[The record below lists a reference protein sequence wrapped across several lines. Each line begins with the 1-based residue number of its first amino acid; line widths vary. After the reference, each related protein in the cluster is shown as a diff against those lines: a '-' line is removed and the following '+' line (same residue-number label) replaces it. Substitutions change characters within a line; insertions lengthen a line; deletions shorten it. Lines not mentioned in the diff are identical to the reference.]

1 MSPIPPVLMLWL
13 LLVSLPPPPAEA
25 GEMMDLFA
33 LIRGTLKYWR
43 RIYQMYEEEVALG
56 YCWAEY
62 FLHREED
69 ATNATIPSS
78 QSIDPS
84 NFQPVENDDFE
95 KQHWNHWG
103 VIAIENRGARYR
115 SKRSYAIQSS
125 TRKEGILDTLRNSKT
140 MYSRI
145 MQRYKSRW
153 NGLESNFRRNENN
166 RSTSCANFP
175 ENTERKLA
183 VLTADSGEDTLRST
197 KEREILE
204 KTWEK
209 NYGPCSKNVEN
220 VAFESNSLSEL
231 RSNSRFAEV
240 SSNLANRARIAS
252 RGYRRNKR
260 SYRTHN
266 FKKKDKISR
275 ILNKRVRASSKNW
288 TETNA
293 NFRSIEFPIDAR
305 EYSYGER
312 SRETLNSTK
321 EKEILEDIGARD
333 ATPIEKSV
341 RIVSNASLGSSVAE
355 FEWNRENSISR
366 ATTNNGPAN
375 FTKSVASKLISK
387 VSRKNSK
394 TTEWNVSVKKSATF
408 DTHSGTE
415 EAKLE
420 ANVKTRNPENDD
432 PVKYERF
439 PRNAPRRGR
448 RFSEISNSVD
458 ANIEETS
465 KIASDAFARE
475 LASWNTRSKT
485 SKMKFKSNE
494 LCSSS
499 RWKDIDPVT
508 DRIEQAFPKDTQHDY
523 SALANKRF
531 IEPSYLVRNP
541 NVDKFSNTSKS
552 SIFEGKREK
561 RLAVEDQTSD
571 VRSKTSKVKVWS
583 NERRNAVGSDSRSI
597 NCVCQ
602 KGIWLAIVDDVGGVS
617 LLVPSS
623 STKEQPENRKER
635 SSPREKTE
643 KMARMDAEFK
653 RTRAEGD
660 LSRKSENLRVDRR
673 RKLLF
678 SKTNRVTSGTLSR
691 LEPSKRSRSLPL
703 GEIASLNRRFKNT
716 ETSKRV
722 DNSRKP
728 SDVFRLRNFGPSNL
742 AFENTEQRPGT
753 WWDNY
758 QQNLRRK
765 RDANDRTRSR
775 FVRSPSKGKRASF
788 YKPMTLREIA
798 RFGARYATS
807 NNDVWTNGVKNLSR
821 SEEGSLEG
829 NAKESYGTG
838 FEDPKETVYRSKRYQ
853 DSGLATSRESPIVVE
868 EAESG
873 LFRVKSE
880 RKNRKWLQS
889 RKEWNSSKRSST
901 TNDNNRYRRNEQ
913 HGYIVETS
921 VTERTGKKSATR
933 YPEGGPSLLPVTYQR
948 FMGDYGGRSSRTK
961 DQGRRSSMAKVETR
975 ETNRARDTLF
985 YFRQVFMGFLR
996 TLGFFVNVGRQLM
1009 DYVDSNS
1016 VLACTKDYLL
1026 GKAIHWIDS

>member
-13 LLVSLPPPPAEA
+13 LLVSLPLPPAQA

-62 FLHREED
+62 FLHHEED

-84 NFQPVENDDFE
+84 NFLPVENDGFG
-95 KQHWNHWG
+95 KHHWNHWG
-103 VIAIENRGARYR
+103 IIAIENRGTRYR
-115 SKRSYAIQSS
+115 GKRSYAIQSS
-125 TRKEGILDTLRNSKT
+125 TRKEEMFDASRNSKT
-140 MYSRI
+140 MYWRTK
-145 MQRYKSRW
+145 QRYKWRG
-153 NGLESNFRRNENN
+153 NGLESNFTRNKNN

-175 ENTERKLA
+175 RNTERKLA
-183 VLTADSGEDTLRST
+183 VLTADSGKETLKST
-197 KEREILE
+197 KEREIS
-204 KTWEK
+204 KTREK
-209 NYGPCSKNVEN
+209 NFSPCSKNMEN
-220 VAFESNSLSEL
+220 VASESNNLSEL
-231 RSNSRFAEV
+231 RSNWRFAEV
-240 SSNLANRARIAS
+240 SSNLANR
-252 RGYRRNKR
+252 NKR
-260 SYRTHN
+260 SYRAHN
-266 FKKKDKISR
+266 FKKKDEISK
-275 ILNKRVRASSKNW
+275 ILNKHVRASSKNW
-288 TETNA
+288 TPTNV
-293 NFRSIEFPIDAR
+293 NFRSSIEFPIDTR
-305 EYSYGER
+305 EYSYSES
-312 SRETLNSTK
+312 SRGTLNSTK
-321 EKEILEDIGARD
+321 EKEISENIGGRD

-341 RIVSNASLGSSVAE
+341 HIASNASLGSSVTE
-355 FEWNRENSISR
+355 FEWNRKNSISR
-366 ATTNNGPAN
+366 SNAINDPAN
-375 FTKSVASKLISK
+375 FMKSVASKLISK
-387 VSRKNSK
+387 VSPKNSK
-394 TTEWNVSVKKSATF
+394 TTEWNASVKKSATF
-408 DTHSGTE
+408 DTHSGTD

-420 ANVKTRNPENDD
+420 ANVKTRNPGNDD

-439 PRNAPRRGR
+439 PRNAPRRSR
-448 RFSEISNSVD
+448 RSSEISNSVD

-475 LASWNTRSKT
+475 LASWSTGSKT
-485 SKMKFKSNE
+485 SKTKFKSNE

-508 DRIEQAFPKDTQHDY
+508 DRIERAFPKDTRHDY
-523 SALANKRF
+523 SALADKRF
-531 IEPSYLVRNP
+531 IEPSYLPRNS

-552 SIFEGKREK
+552 SIFERRKGRKV
-561 RLAVEDQTSD
+561 AVEEATSD
-571 VRSKTSKVKVWS
+571 VRSKSSKVKVWS

-602 KGIWLAIVDDVGGVS
+602 KGIWLAIVDDVEGVS

-623 STKEQPENRKER
+623 STKEQPENRQDR

-660 LSRKSENLRVDRR
+660 LSGKSENLRVDRR

-678 SKTNRVTSGTLSR
+678 SKTNRVTSGTVSR

-716 ETSKRV
+716 ETSNRV

-728 SDVFRLRNFGPSNL
+728 SDVFRLRKFGPSML
-742 AFENTEQRPGT
+742 AFQNTEQRPAT

-758 QQNLRRK
+758 RQNLRRK

-775 FVRSPSKGKRASF
+775 FVRSPSKSKPVTF
-788 YKPMTLREIA
+788 YNAMTLREIA

-807 NNDVWTNGVKNLSR
+807 DYDIWTNGIKNLSR
-821 SEEGSLEG
+821 SEEGSSEG
-829 NAKESYGTG
+829 TR
-838 FEDPKETVYRSKRYQ
+838 FDDPKETVYRSKRYQ
-853 DSGLATSRESPIVVE
+853 DSGLATSRESPPIVVE

-873 LFRVKSE
+873 LFRLKSE
-880 RKNRKWLQS
+880 RKIRKWLQS
-889 RKEWNSSKRSST
+889 RKEWNASKRSST
-901 TNDNNRYRRNEQ
+901 TNDDNRYRRND

-933 YPEGGPSLLPVTYQR
+933 RPEGGPSLLPVTYQR
-948 FMGDYGGRSSRTK
+948 FMGDYGSRSSRTK
-961 DQGRRSSMAKVETR
+961 DQGRRFSMAKVETR

-996 TLGFFVNVGRQLM
+996 TLGFFLNVGRQLM

-1026 GKAIHWIDS
+1026 GKAVHWIDS

>member
-1 MSPIPPVLMLWL
+1 MLWL
-13 LLVSLPPPPAEA
+13 LLVSLPLPPAEA

-62 FLHREED
+62 FLHHEED

-84 NFQPVENDDFE
+84 NFLPVENDGFE

-125 TRKEGILDTLRNSKT
+125 TKREGILDTLRNSKT

-145 MQRYKSRW
+145 KQRYKSRR
-153 NGLESNFRRNENN
+153 NGLESNFRRNRNN

-175 ENTERKLA
+175 KNTERKLA
-183 VLTADSGEDTLRST
+183 VLAADSGEKTLRST
-197 KEREILE
+197 KEREIS

-209 NYGPCSKNVEN
+209 SYGPWSRNVEN
-220 VAFESNSLSEL
+220 VAFESNNLSEL

-240 SSNLANRARIAS
+240 SSNLANRTRTGS

-260 SYRTHN
+260 SYRTHD
-266 FKKKDKISR
+266 FKRRDEISK
-275 ILNKRVRASSKNW
+275 ILNEHVRASSKNW
-288 TETNA
+288 TRTNA
-293 NFRSIEFPIDAR
+293 NFRSIEFPIDTR
-305 EYSYGER
+305 EYSYSER
-312 SRETLNSTK
+312 SRETPNSTK

-333 ATPIEKSV
+333 ATAIEKSV
-341 RIVSNASLGSSVAE
+341 RTVSSASLGSSVAE
-355 FEWNRENSISR
+355 FEWNRKNSISR
-366 ATTNNGPAN
+366 STTNNNGPAN
-375 FTKSVASKLISK
+375 FMKSVASKLISK

-394 TTEWNVSVKKSATF
+394 TTEWNVSVKKSATL
-408 DTHSGTE
+408 DTHSGTD

-439 PRNAPRRGR
+439 PGNAPRRGR

-458 ANIEETS
+458 ANIEKTS
-465 KIASDAFARE
+465 KIAGNAFARE

-499 RWKDIDPVT
+499 RWKDIDPAT
-508 DRIEQAFPKDTQHDY
+508 DRIEQAFPKDTRHDY
-523 SALANKRF
+523 SALANKRLV
-531 IEPSYLVRNP
+531 EPSYLVRNS
-541 NVDKFSNTSKS
+541 NVDKFSNTSRS
-552 SIFEGKREK
+552 SIFEGRKEK
-561 RLAVEDQTSD
+561 ELAVEDQTSD

-597 NCVCQ
+597 NRVCQ
-602 KGIWLAIVDDVGGVS
+602 NGIWLAIVDDVGGVS

-623 STKEQPENRKER
+623 STKEQPENREDR

-660 LSRKSENLRVDRR
+660 LSRKSKNLRVDRR

-728 SDVFRLRNFGPSNL
+728 SDVFRPRNFGPSNL
-742 AFENTEQRPGT
+742 AFQNTEQRPGT

-775 FVRSPSKGKRASF
+775 FVRSPWKRGKRASF
-788 YKPMTLREIA
+788 YNPMTLREIA
-798 RFGARYATS
+798 RFDARYATS
-807 NNDVWTNGVKNLSR
+807 NYDVWTNGVKNLSR

-838 FEDPKETVYRSKRYQ
+838 FGDPMETVYRSKRYQ
-853 DSGLATSRESPIVVE
+853 DSGLATSRESPIVAE
-868 EAESG
+868 EAED
-873 LFRVKSE
+873 
-880 RKNRKWLQS
+880 RKWLQS
-889 RKEWNSSKRSST
+889 RKEWNSSKLRSST
-901 TNDNNRYRRNEQ
+901 TNDNNRYRRNE

-948 FMGDYGGRSSRTK
+948 FMGDYGGRSSRAK

-1026 GKAIHWIDS
+1026 GKAVHWIDS

>member
-1 MSPIPPVLMLWL
+1 MSSIPPVLMLWL
-13 LLVSLPPPPAEA
+13 LVVSLPLPPAEA

-62 FLHREED
+62 FLHHEED

-84 NFQPVENDDFE
+84 NFLPVENDGFE
-95 KQHWNHWG
+95 KEPWNHWG
-103 VIAIENRGARYR
+103 VIAIENRGTRYR

-125 TRKEGILDTLRNSKT
+125 TKKEEILDTSRNSKT

-145 MQRYKSRW
+145 TQKYKSRW
-153 NGLESNFRRNENN
+153 NGLESNFTRNKNN
-166 RSTSCANFP
+166 RCTSCANFP
-175 ENTERKLA
+175 KNTERKLA
-183 VLTADSGEDTLRST
+183 VLTAVSGKETPKST
-197 KEREILE
+197 KEREIS

-209 NYGPCSKNVEN
+209 KFSPCSKHTEN
-220 VAFESNSLSEL
+220 VASESNNLSEL
-231 RSNSRFAEV
+231 RSNRRFAEV
-240 SSNLANRARIAS
+240 SSNLANRTRIGS

-260 SYRTHN
+260 SYGRHN
-266 FKKKDKISR
+266 FKKKDEISK

-288 TETNA
+288 TRTNV
-293 NFRSIEFPIDAR
+293 NFRSIEFPIDRR
-305 EYSYGER
+305 ESSYS
-312 SRETLNSTK
+312 ETLNSTR
-321 EKEILEDIGARD
+321 EKEILENIGARD

-341 RIVSNASLGSSVAE
+341 HIVSNASLGSSVTR
-355 FEWNRENSISR
+355 FERNRKNSISR
-366 ATTNNGPAN
+366 STTNNGPAN
-375 FTKSVASKLISK
+375 FMKSVASKLISK

-408 DTHSGTE
+408 DTHSGTG

-432 PVKYERF
+432 PVEYERF
-439 PRNAPRRGR
+439 PRNAPRRDR
-448 RFSEISNSVD
+448 RSSEISNSVD

-485 SKMKFKSNE
+485 SRTKFKSNE

-499 RWKDIDPVT
+499 GWRDIDPAT

-531 IEPSYLVRNP
+531 IEPSRLLRNS

-552 SIFEGKREK
+552 SIFERRKGKK
-561 RLAVEDQTSD
+561 LAVEDPTSD
-571 VRSKTSKVKVWS
+571 VRSKTSKAKVWP

-597 NCVCQ
+597 NCVCR
-602 KGIWLAIVDDVGGVS
+602 KGIWLPIVDHVEGVS
-617 LLVPSS
+617 LLVSSS
-623 STKEQPENRKER
+623 STKEQPENREDR

-643 KMARMDAEFK
+643 KMARMDAEFE

-660 LSRKSENLRVDRR
+660 LSGKSENLRVDRR
-673 RKLLF
+673 CKLLF

-716 ETSKRV
+716 ETSERV

-728 SDVFRLRNFGPSNL
+728 SDVFRLREFGPSNL
-742 AFENTEQRPGT
+742 AFQNT
-753 WWDNY
+753 WDNY
-758 QQNLRRK
+758 QRNLRRK

-775 FVRSPSKGKRASF
+775 FVRSPSKSKRASF
-788 YKPMTLREIA
+788 YNPTTLREIA

-807 NNDVWTNGVKNLSR
+807 NDDVWTNGVKNLSR
-821 SEEGSLEG
+821 SEEGWLEG
-829 NAKESYGTG
+829 NAKGLYGTG
-838 FEDPKETVYRSKRYQ
+838 LDDSKETVYRSKRYQ
-853 DSGLATSRESPIVVE
+853 DSGLAISRESPIVVE

-873 LFRVKSE
+873 LVRLKSE
-880 RKNRKWLQS
+880 SKNRKRLQS
-889 RKEWNSSKRSST
+889 RKEWNAWKRSST
-901 TNDNNRYRRNEQ
+901 TNDDNRYRRND

-933 YPEGGPSLLPVTYQR
+933 RPEGDPSLFPVTYRR
-948 FMGDYGGRSSRTK
+948 FMGDYGSRSSTTK

-975 ETNRARDTLF
+975 ETNRAHDALF

>member
-13 LLVSLPPPPAEA
+13 LLVSLPLPPAEA
-25 GEMMDLFA
+25 GQTMDLFA

-62 FLHREED
+62 FLHHEED

-84 NFQPVENDDFE
+84 NFLPVENDDFGKE
-95 KQHWNHWG
+95 HWNHWG
-103 VIAIENRGARYR
+103 VIAIENRGAHDR
-115 SKRSYAIQSS
+115 SKRSYAIHSS
-125 TRKEGILDTLRNSKT
+125 KKEGILNALRNSKT
-140 MYSRI
+140 I
-145 MQRYKSRW
+145 
-153 NGLESNFRRNENN
+153 ESNFKRNKND

-175 ENTERKLA
+175 MNAERKLA
-183 VLTADSGEDTLRST
+183 VLATDSDKETLKTT
-197 KEREILE
+197 KEREIS

-209 NYGPCSKNVEN
+209 SYSPCSRNMDN
-220 VAFESNSLSEL
+220 VASESNNLSEL
-231 RSNSRFAEV
+231 RWNTRFAEV
-240 SSNLANRARIAS
+240 SSNLANRRD
-252 RGYRRNKR
+252 KR

-266 FKKKDKISR
+266 FTKK
-275 ILNKRVRASSKNW
+275 
-288 TETNA
+288 NA
-293 NFRSIEFPIDAR
+293 NFRSIEFPIDRR
-305 EYSYGER
+305 EYSYSER
-312 SRETLNSTK
+312 SRETLNSRK
-321 EKEILEDIGARD
+321 EKEILEKIGARD

-341 RIVSNASLGSSVAE
+341 RIVSNASLGSSVTE
-355 FEWNRENSISR
+355 FEWNRKNPISR
-366 ATTNNGPAN
+366 STTNNGPAN
-375 FTKSVASKLISK
+375 FMKSVASKLISE
-387 VSRKNSK
+387 VWRKNSK

-408 DTHSGTE
+408 DTHWGTDD

-432 PVKYERF
+432 SVKYERF
-439 PRNAPRRGR
+439 PRNAPRRSR
-448 RFSEISNSVD
+448 RSSEISNSVD

-485 SKMKFKSNE
+485 SKTKFKSNE

-499 RWKDIDPVT
+499 GWKDIDPVT
-508 DRIEQAFPKDTQHDY
+508 DRIEGAFSKDTRHDY

-531 IEPSYLVRNP
+531 VEPSYLVRNS
-541 NVDKFSNTSKS
+541 NVDKFSNTSRS
-552 SIFEGKREK
+552 SIFEGRKGEK
-561 RLAVEDQTSD
+561 LAVEEASSD
-571 VRSKTSKVKVWS
+571 VRWKTGKVKVWS

-602 KGIWLAIVDDVGGVS
+602 KGIWLPIVDDVGGVS
-617 LLVPSS
+617 LLVLSS
-623 STKEQPENRKER
+623 STEEQAEDREDR
-635 SSPREKTE
+635 WFPREKTE

-653 RTRAEGD
+653 RTRAEGY
-660 LSRKSENLRVDRR
+660 LSGKSENLRVDRR

-703 GEIASLNRRFKNT
+703 GEIASLNRRFENT
-716 ETSKRV
+716 ETSRRV

-728 SDVFRLRNFGPSNL
+728 SDVFRLRKFGPSNL
-742 AFENTEQRPGT
+742 AFQNTEKRPGT
-753 WWDNY
+753 WWDDY

-775 FVRSPSKGKRASF
+775 FVRSPSKS
-788 YKPMTLREIA
+788 KPATLYNPIALREIA

-807 NNDVWTNGVKNLSR
+807 NYHAWTNGVKNLSR
-821 SEEGSLEG
+821 SEEGS
-829 NAKESYGTG
+829 AKYLHGTG
-838 FEDPKETVYRSKRYQ
+838 FDDSKGTVYRSKRYQ
-853 DSGLATSRESPIVVE
+853 DSGVATSRESPIVFE
-868 EAESG
+868 EG
-873 LFRVKSE
+873 LFRLKSE
-880 RKNRKWLQS
+880 SKNRKWLQS
-889 RKEWNSSKRSST
+889 GKEWNSSKRSST
-901 TNDNNRYRRNEQ
+901 TNDDNRYGRNE

-921 VTERTGKKSATR
+921 IRERTGKKSATR
-933 YPEGGPSLLPVTYQR
+933 HPEGGPSLLPVTYQR
-948 FMGDYGGRSSRTK
+948 FMGDYGSRSSSTK

-975 ETNRARDTLF
+975 ETNRAHDTLF

-996 TLGFFVNVGRQLM
+996 TLGFFMNVGRQLM

-1026 GKAIHWIDS
+1026 GKAIHWIES